1 MKVYCN
7 SKEKMINIVCRMVLV
22 FLAGWLLLFL
32 VQLLRWTNLID
43 VNIGLGTKICPMAW
57 STVNKVHAIQWVE
70 LLGYSLS
77 TIILIFLSSK
87 FIITC
92 LGKLDIKRLF
102 NRQNTKLLWGITIA
116 DFFFKFFSLNINI
129 LFGLREIQFGS
140 EMIISPLLFLIMTL
154 MYEVAVSITEE
165 NELTI

>member
-1 MKVYCN
+1 MLC
-7 SKEKMINIVCRMVLV
+7 
-22 FLAGWLLLFL
+22 
-32 VQLLRWTNLID
+32 
-43 VNIGLGTKICPMAW
+43 
-57 STVNKVHAIQWVE
+57 
-70 LLGYSLS
+70 YSLS

-87 FIITC
+87 FIITS

-140 EMIISPLLFLIMTL
+140 EMIISPLLFFIMTL

-165 NELTI
+165 NELII

>member
-57 STVNKVHAIQWVE
+57 STVNKVHVIQWVE

-87 FIITC
+87 FIITS

-116 DFFFKFFSLNINI
+116 DFFFKFFY
-129 LFGLREIQFGS
+129 
-140 EMIISPLLFLIMTL
+140 LL
-154 MYEVAVSITEE
+154 S
-165 NELTI
+165 

>member
-7 SKEKMINIVCRMVLV
+7 SKEKMINIVCRTVLV

-32 VQLLRWTNLID
+32 VQLLRWTNFID
-43 VNIGLGTKICPMAW
+43 VNIGLGTKIRPIAW

-87 FIITC
+87 FIITS